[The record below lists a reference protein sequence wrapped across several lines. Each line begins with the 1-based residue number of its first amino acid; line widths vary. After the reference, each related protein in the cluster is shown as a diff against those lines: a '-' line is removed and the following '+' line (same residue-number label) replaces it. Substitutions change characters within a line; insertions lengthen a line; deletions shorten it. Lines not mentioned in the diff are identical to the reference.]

1 MSNEI
6 NQSQNTKRKVY
17 GSIFIV
23 LVLSVM
29 LALTTVALFAS
40 VLTSEDNFFETA
52 QVKIDVNDGQVLFDG
67 NMHIE
72 PGMTLKED
80 LVIKNLSTVDVY
92 YRLYLENV
100 DGALKDALIFKIYD
114 GEELLYSASAADFS
128 EQNPFVG
135 QEILQP
141 DQTKTLSLCV
151 RMKETAGNMYQ
162 QQSIQFDLSANAV
175 QAKNNPDK
183 EF

>member
-100 DGALKDALIFKIYD
+100 VVFCFCGRFFGTESVCRAGDLATGPN
-114 GEELLYSASAADFS
+114 
-128 EQNPFVG
+128 QNTFFVRTNERNG
-135 QEILQP
+135 RQYVSTTI
-141 DQTKTLSLCV
+141 DSV
-151 RMKETAGNMYQ
+151 
-162 QQSIQFDLSANAV
+162 
-175 QAKNNPDK
+175 
-183 EF
+183 

>member
-52 QVKIDVNDGQVLFDG
+52 QVKIDVSV
-67 NMHIE
+67 
-72 PGMTLKED
+72 
-80 LVIKNLSTVDVY
+80 V
-92 YRLYLENV
+92 
-100 DGALKDALIFKIYD
+100 
-114 GEELLYSASAADFS
+114 
-128 EQNPFVG
+128 
-135 QEILQP
+135 
-141 DQTKTLSLCV
+141 
-151 RMKETAGNMYQ
+151 
-162 QQSIQFDLSANAV
+162 
-175 QAKNNPDK
+175 
-183 EF
+183 

>member
-1 MSNEI
+1 M
-6 NQSQNTKRKVY
+6 
-17 GSIFIV
+17 
-23 LVLSVM
+23 
-29 LALTTVALFAS
+29 
-40 VLTSEDNFFETA
+40 
-52 QVKIDVNDGQVLFDG
+52 
-67 NMHIE
+67 
-72 PGMTLKED
+72 
-80 LVIKNLSTVDVY
+80 Y

-100 DGALKDALIFKIYD
+100 DGALKDALIFEIYD